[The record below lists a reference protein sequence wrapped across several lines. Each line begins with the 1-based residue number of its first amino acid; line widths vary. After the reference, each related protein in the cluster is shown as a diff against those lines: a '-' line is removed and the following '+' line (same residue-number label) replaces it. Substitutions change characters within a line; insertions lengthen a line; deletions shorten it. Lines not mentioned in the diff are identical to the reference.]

1 MGKLPAFQFY
11 PGDWQKDPSL
21 RRCSKAAKGV
31 WMDMMCLLFECPVRG
46 VFVDAGGRP
55 WGDEEIAAAIGGDI
69 AANLECIAEL
79 VAKGV
84 VPRHA
89 RGALFLRRLGR
100 DQGKRQA
107 DKESQKKQT
116 PD

>member
-46 VFVDAGGRP
+46 VFVDAGGWS
-55 WGDEEIAAAIGGDI
+55 WGDEGIAGAVGGAVAAD
-69 AANLECIAEL
+69 LECRAE
-79 VAKGV
+79 VVEKGV
-84 VPRHA
+84 GPRGA
-89 RGALFLRRLGR
+89 RGAHSRRCMVPYQEKG
-100 DQGKRQA
+100 DVG
-107 DKESQKKQT
+107 
-116 PD
+116 